1 MYSIYQLNDDMRQE
15 TVSSRSAAGAV
26 RAALAEVAKA
36 LGHEHRIELVEQLA
50 QGPRSVE
57 ALAERVGLSVANA
70 SQHLQQ
76 LRRAGMVNTQRDG
89 KRVVYRLADRSEAD
103 IVALLGGLRHVA
115 EHTVAAMER
124 VIRAYFRERDQLEP
138 VAASELVRRLCEGSV
153 VLIDVRPEDEYE
165 LGHLPGA
172 LNIPLSQLVQRLSEL
187 PRDHEIVA
195 YCRGPYCVL
204 SFEAVAELRAHGFN
218 VRRFD
223 EGFPEWKAAGL
234 PIETAA

>member
-1 MYSIYQLNDDMRQE
+1 MKKMKPRSM
-15 TVSSRSAAGAV
+15 SSRTAAGTV

-36 LGHEHRIELVEQLA
+36 LAHEHRVELIEQLA

-76 LRRAGMVNTQRDG
+76 LRRVGLVEAQRDG
-89 KRVVYRLADRSEAD
+89 KRVIYRLADDAQPD
-103 IVALLGGLRHVA
+103 IVALFGALRHVA
-115 EHTVAAMER
+115 EHAVDAMES
-124 VIRAYFRERDQLEP
+124 VISSYFHARDELEP
-138 VAASELVRRLCEGSV
+138 VAAEELVTRLREESV
-153 VLIDVRPEDEYE
+153 VLLDVRPEDEYG

-172 LNIPLSQLVQRLSEL
+172 LNIPLRELEHRLSEL
-187 PRDHEIVA
+187 PRRREIVA

-204 SFEAVAELRAHGFN
+204 SFEAVAALRARGFK
-218 VRRFD
+218 VRRLE

-234 PIETAA
+234 PVEASA

>member
-1 MYSIYQLNDDMRQE
+1 M
-15 TVSSRSAAGAV
+15 SSRIAAGAV

-36 LGHEHRIELVEQLA
+36 VGHEHRVELIEQLA

-76 LRRAGMVNTQRDG
+76 LRRAGLVSTRRDG
-89 KRVVYRLADRSEAD
+89 KRVVYRLADDAESD
-103 IVALLGGLRHVA
+103 IVSLLGALRHVA
-115 EHTVAAMER
+115 EHAVDSMER
-124 VIRAYFRERDQLEP
+124 IVATYFRARDQLEP
-138 VAASELVRRLCEGSV
+138 VATTELLTRLRDGSV
-153 VLIDVRPEDEYE
+153 MLLDVRPEDEYG

-172 LNIPLSQLVQRLSEL
+172 LNIPLRQLEQRLAEL
-187 PRDHEIVA
+187 PRKQEIVA

-204 SFEAVAELRAHGFN
+204 SFEAVVALRAHGFS
-218 VRRFD
+218 VRRFED
-223 EGFPEWKAAGL
+223 GFPEWKAAGL

>member
-1 MYSIYQLNDDMRQE
+1 MRKE
-15 TVSSRSAAGAV
+15 IVSSNRSAASVV
-26 RAALAEVAKA
+26 RTALAEVAKA
-36 LGHEHRIELVEQLA
+36 LSHEHRIELIEQLA

-57 ALAERVGLSVANA
+57 ALATRVGLSVANA

-76 LRRAGMVNTQRDG
+76 LRRAGLVSAQRDG
-89 KRVVYRLADRSEAD
+89 KRVVYHLAEEAETE
-103 IVALLGGLRHVA
+103 IVALIGGLRHVA
-115 EHTVAAMER
+115 EHTVASMER

-138 VAASELVRRLCEGSV
+138 VAARELVRRLREGSV

-204 SFEAVAELRAHGFN
+204 SFEAVAELRARGFN